1 LPGKNG
7 WRCKSANTNWGNF
20 AGQKIMTL
28 FLEMRNGVF
37 ALAGSDRKIAH
48 EGSPKTGY
56 WRLI

>member
-1 LPGKNG
+1 
-7 WRCKSANTNWGNF
+7 
-20 AGQKIMTL
+20 MTL